1 MSSKSTRRVGSSI
14 AAVLFLFVLVIGC
27 ISGCGNKKVEA
38 PAKTPVETGQ
48 APAPA
53 APAETK
59 APEHAAAQ
67 PAPAGSTKR
76 VVILGFDG
84 VEPTIVD
91 AMFAANELPNLAKL
105 RDEGSYKPLTS
116 AIPPQSPSAWSSFIT
131 CKNTGAHGIYDFV
144 VRDPAGRL
152 GPFPKPGF
160 GRTEHTTLDANGTVT
175 QPARFVSYRKGD
187 SFWKVADGQGLKV
200 TSLMVPFAFPA
211 DDMTQ
216 GHMLCGL
223 GVQDI
228 RGTDSSFFSFS
239 DTYEKQ
245 ESIAGGALYPLV
257 FEGDTAKVTIPG
269 ARDTRNKFGNP
280 GAFVEAD
287 LSFKVDRASHTVEV
301 MTPLA
306 TITAKK
312 GEWSQWVR
320 WTFELSPSYSVH
332 SISRFYVIDAGEHVN
347 IYMAC
352 LQYDPK
358 SPYIRFTT
366 PESFSGEL
374 EDRYGLYK
382 TIGWDFDTHALRK
395 DTLTEDAFLTDV
407 AQTMAWH
414 ERLVLDEMDK
424 EKNML
429 IAAWTGPDRVSHM
442 FWRFRDPKHPLY
454 TEEGAKKYGRAVE
467 DTYKKMDEI
476 VGKVVAKLGPDDLFM
491 ILSDHGF
498 KSFRKGFN
506 VNTWLVRNGYLTI
519 KGQPDAATASAN
531 DPRQFLDTI
540 YDWTASKAY
549 SVGMGSIFLN
559 LEGRESGG
567 IVTEAEKVA
576 LIAEIKDKLLA
587 LTDPETGEKVFDN
600 IYTSEVFTGESAAN
614 APDLQ
619 LAYADGYQS
628 SKPTASGR
636 APADIFEIND
646 DKWSGE
652 HASSDVANTPGIFF
666 ANKKINTD
674 APRIIDLG
682 VTALTYV
689 GAKVPADFEGK
700 PLLDAQ

>member
-1 MSSKSTRRVGSSI
+1 MQSNRTRRI
-14 AAVLFLFVLVIGC
+14 AVVLATLGVLVVLLLGVVA
-27 ISGCGNKKVEA
+27 GCGGEKAV
-38 PAKTPVETGQ
+38 
-48 APAPA
+48 APA
-53 APAETK
+53 AT
-59 APEHAAAQ
+59 APESANTSQTPPSAEPAVSEDTA
-67 PAPAGSTKR
+67 APAASALQSKGR

-84 VEPTIVD
+84 VEPSIVD

-105 RDEGSYKPLTS
+105 RDEGSYKRLTS

-144 VRDPAGRL
+144 ARDPAIYI
-152 GPFPKPGF
+152 PKPGF
-160 GRTEHTTLDANGTVT
+160 GRTEHTKLDDNGAVT
-175 QPARFVSYRKGD
+175 QPARFVNYRKGD
-187 SFWKVADGQGLKV
+187 SFWKVADAQGSKI

-228 RGTDSSFFSFS
+228 RGTDSSYFSFS

-245 ESIAGGALYPLV
+245 ESVAGGALYPLV
-257 FEGDTAKVTIPG
+257 FDGDTAKVTIPG
-269 ARDTRNKFGNP
+269 ARDTRGKFGTP
-280 GAFVEAD
+280 SAFVNAD
-287 LSFKVDRASHTVEV
+287 ISFKVDRAAHTVAV
-301 MTPLA
+301 TTPTE

-312 GEWSQWVR
+312 DEWSQWVR
-320 WTFELSPSYSVH
+320 WRFELSPSYSVH
-332 SISRFYVIDAGEHVN
+332 AISRFYVIDAGEHVN

-366 PESFSGEL
+366 PEGFSGEL
-374 EDRYGLYK
+374 EDRYGLFK

-395 DTLTEDAFLTDV
+395 DTLTEDAFLSDV

-424 EKNML
+424 DKNML

-442 FWRFRDPKHPLY
+442 FWRFRDQKHPLY

-476 VGKVVAKLGPDDLFM
+476 VGKVFAKLGPDDLFM

-498 KSFRKGFN
+498 KSFRKGLN

-519 KGQPDAATASAN
+519 KGQPDAATASLN
-531 DPRQFLDTI
+531 DPAQYLDTI
-540 YDWTASKAY
+540 YDWTTSKAY

-559 LEGRESGG
+559 LEGREGQG
-567 IVTEAEKVA
+567 IVTEAESGA
-576 LIAEIKDKLLA
+576 LIKEIRDKLLA
-587 LTDPETGEKVFDN
+587 LTDPETGAKVFDN
-600 IYTSEVFTGESAAN
+600 IYTSEVFTGEATAN

-619 LAYADGYQS
+619 LAYADGFQS
-628 SKPTASGR
+628 SKATASGR
-636 APADIFEIND
+636 APEAIIEAND

-666 ANKKINTD
+666 SNKKVNTD

-682 VTALTYV
+682 VTALTYL
-689 GAKVPADFEGK
+689 GTKVPADFEGK
-700 PLLDAQ
+700 PLLD